1 MYADISIKAH
11 CASPSEAESTLL
23 QHKADYVGLDMQTDT
38 FYETELGKLKHR
50 QGNIENVQMHYKRE
64 ISGGMQKTE
73 VLLYLKNPS
82 PATVAQI
89 CDGKQILAQVKKLR
103 KIFFIDNVKFH
114 IDHLEGSGHFIE
126 IEAID
131 LEGSLGINVLRQQ
144 CSYYK
149 ELLQLADEDLIND
162 SYVDL

>member
-1 MYADISIKAH
+1 M
-11 CASPSEAESTLL
+11 L
-23 QHKADYVGLDMQTDT
+23 QHKADYVGLDVQTDT

-50 QGNIENVQMHYKRE
+50 QGNIENVLMHYKRE
-64 ISGGMQKTE
+64 ISGGVQKTE
-73 VLLYLKNPS
+73 VMFYLKNPS

-126 IEAID
+126 IEDID
-131 LEGSLGINVLRQQ
+131 LEGSLGIDVLRQQ
-144 CSYYK
+144 CSYYR